1 MQYAELHKRFKEM
14 ISTVKIKP
22 SEPVSKEVIKKCYR
36 IYILRRKGKKHL
48 VVKIEYR
55 HIDAINRFKKI
66 CKDKIKKK
74 KMQQAAQKIQS
85 IWRGHFCRTRRL
97 PTFLCI
103 IQKALSDAK
112 LVLNK
117 STKDGRVNS
126 TIDEDIVIQH
136 LLDLFGERIK
146 KSVER
151 HWFDMMI
158 YDYSYGWIPI
168 NVKTTTMTTADN
180 VGNLAL
186 LLYSLTSYSME
197 FHKSYQNGIV
207 APIFTRHIRER
218 KINQNQKRDYY
229 FLVVNKKKTED
240 VVVNSLRGL
249 KHLTA
254 NNNNLPFQVKWSIN
268 RKFHYHT
275 VKEMAIKVIETMR
288 KPPKTWAEK
297 FLEEIREM
305 PLFEDED
312 QEIED

>member
-14 ISTVKIKP
+14 ISTVKMKP
-22 SEPVSKEVIKKCYR
+22 SEPVSKEVLQKCYR

-48 VVKIEYR
+48 VVKIEYH

-74 KMQQAAQKIQS
+74 KMQQAAQKIQA
-85 IWRGHFCRTRRL
+85 IWRGHFCRIHRL
-97 PTFLCI
+97 PTFLYI
-103 IQKALSDAK
+103 VQKSISDAK

-126 TIDEDIVIQH
+126 TMDEEIVIEYLKSQYG
-136 LLDLFGERIK
+136 DRIK
-146 KSVER
+146 KAPER

-158 YDYSYGWIPI
+158 YDYSYGWIPV
-168 NVKTTTMTTADN
+168 NVKTTTMTSSDN

-197 FHKSYQNGIV
+197 FHKSYKNGIV

-218 KINQNQKRDYY
+218 KINQNQHRDYY
-229 FLVVNKKKTED
+229 FLVVNKKKTDD

-249 KHLTA
+249 KQLTH
-254 NNNNLPFQVKWSIN
+254 NNNNLPFQVNWSFN

-275 VKEMAIKVIETMR
+275 VKEMAIKVIKTMR
-288 KPPKTWAEK
+288 KPKKTWAEI
-297 FLEEIREM
+297 FLEEVRTM
-305 PLFEDED
+305 TLFED
-312 QEIED
+312 QEMDD